1 MKRIFF
7 LLLVLWGYTS
17 VSFCQSQMDS
27 LLVPQNGKALI
38 VVIRPYKTAGWSYKF
53 PIGIDSK
60 IFCILGNKTFGYT
73 NIDAGKHMINGSKF
87 LDGSYELTI
96 SQDKTFNLDLNSDH
110 SNEMMSDKIFE
121 VGKIYFYK
129 AIIGLGNISC
139 YIRLEE
145 VSEKEAK
152 KLLKNVSLS
161 EKNITQL

>member
-1 MKRIFF
+1 
-7 LLLVLWGYTS
+7 
-17 VSFCQSQMDS
+17 
-27 LLVPQNGKALI
+27 
-38 VVIRPYKTAGWSYKF
+38 
-53 PIGIDSK
+53 
-60 IFCILGNKTFGYT
+60 
-73 NIDAGKHMINGSKF
+73 MINGSKF

-152 KLLKNVSLS
+152 KLLKNASLS